1 MFFSFSFP
9 LILPFS
15 FLIFV
20 LPFSFA
26 PTFPFPLSP
35 YVLRTHLL
43 SPTTVMVESI
53 GFAPGQIG
61 LLFTFLARQ
70 MAKHEEA
77 EEERIHV
84 PPTLFGQVFEFLCGG
99 GGEEEE
105 EEDED
110 GNGAPSGGVIDERQE
125 AVLEL
130 LHVSG
135 FSMVGLCGDTS
146 VIG

>member
-1 MFFSFSFP
+1 
-9 LILPFS
+9 
-15 FLIFV
+15 
-20 LPFSFA
+20 
-26 PTFPFPLSP
+26 
-35 YVLRTHLL
+35 
-43 SPTTVMVESI
+43 MVESV
-53 GFAPGQIG
+53 GFSPGQIG

-77 EEERIHV
+77 ADERIHV

-105 EEDED
+105 DEED
-110 GNGAPSGGVIDERQE
+110 GASYPSPGVIDERQE

-135 FSMVGLCGDTS
+135 FSMVRKQPVKLLLAITFQED
-146 VIG
+146 

>member
-1 MFFSFSFP
+1 
-9 LILPFS
+9 
-15 FLIFV
+15 
-20 LPFSFA
+20 
-26 PTFPFPLSP
+26 
-35 YVLRTHLL
+35 
-43 SPTTVMVESI
+43 MVESI

-77 EEERIHV
+77 AEERIHV

-99 GGEEEE
+99 GEEEEGEEEE
-105 EEDED
+105 K
-110 GNGAPSGGVIDERQE
+110 GGGGFASGGVIDERQE

-135 FSMVGLCGDTS
+135 FSMVRLIC
-146 VIG
+146 IEIQ

>member
-1 MFFSFSFP
+1 
-9 LILPFS
+9 
-15 FLIFV
+15 
-20 LPFSFA
+20 
-26 PTFPFPLSP
+26 
-35 YVLRTHLL
+35 
-43 SPTTVMVESI
+43 MVESI

-77 EEERIHV
+77 AEERIHV

-99 GGEEEE
+99 GEEEEEGEEEE
-105 EEDED
+105 
-110 GNGAPSGGVIDERQE
+110 GGGGGGGFASGGVIDERQE

-135 FSMVGLCGDTS
+135 FSMVRCDSS
-146 VIG
+146 VKRHSLRRNS